1 MKICKKCN
9 KELPL
14 ARFYIVRRQGNKE
27 YYQSKCKNCCC
38 KNNISDNRSAIKNVD
53 IETIFIDSRSIY
65 LLLKRIEIN
74 GLKISY
80 FDGLKLI
87 HEYINIYGSDL
98 KDFYS
103 EQEQLSIMYARL
115 KKYISIDV

>member
-1 MKICKKCN
+1 MKVCKACK

-14 ARFYIVRRQGNKE
+14 ARFYVVRRQGSKE
-27 YYQSKCKNCCC
+27 YHQARCKNCLC
-38 KNNISDNRSAIKNVD
+38 KTNLGDNRKAIKCVD
-53 IETIFIDSRSIY
+53 IETIFIDSRQIY

-80 FDGLKLI
+80 FDGLRLI